1 MRAAGGPAE
10 RAAALVL
17 VLASW
22 AAAFVAGGRRPGP
35 DLEPFVRRAFP
46 GARSEAVAPG
56 ILAARRDGALVGYAT
71 TGHADGYSGPLTLAV
86 AADSDGRLRAVALLE
101 HHDTPLIVRSGGPLL
116 RSLLGKGP
124 GDRFRLGEDLDAVSG
139 ATHTS
144 RGVALASLA
153 AAQAIA
159 ERALAR
165 AVQARG
171 QSPIG
176 APEVALAALLLAA
189 AVGQNRAALAGRTR
203 RLLRAATLAGSLA
216 VLGIVF
222 AQPWAI
228 AFPIRL
234 LAGDWPAWR
243 THLYWYALLAFTLA
257 SFARAGR
264 SPYCP
269 WLCPFGAAQ
278 DALGLATGAI
288 RRRAPRRRLF
298 LGLKAGLLWLAV
310 LLGLFYRNPAAASYE
325 VFGVAFR
332 GRGSGAQL
340 ALLVVVV
347 LAALLVR
354 RPFCHYACPVDAV
367 ERGLRP
373 LRRRLAG
380 RPALP
385 ASAGVRPVVPRA
397 PAAPVFRRLRQG
409 LVVAAG
415 LLAVAL
421 AVVHLLTAVPA
432 GAGADPGELLADTYV
447 SLDGLRP

>member
-1 MRAAGGPAE
+1 VRRALK
-10 RAAALVL
+10 AAALVL
-17 VLASW
+17 ALASW

-46 GARSEAVAPG
+46 GARTEAIAPG
-56 ILAARRDGALVGYAT
+56 VLAARRDGALVGYAT

-86 AADSDGRLRAVALLE
+86 ASGSDGRLRAVALLE

-124 GDRFRLGEDLDAVSG
+124 GEAFRLGEDLDAVSG

-159 ERALAR
+159 ERALAQT
-165 AVQARG
+165 AQARS
-171 QSPIG
+171 QSPLG
-176 APEVALAALLLAA
+176 APEATLAVLLLAA
-189 AVGQNRAALAGRTR
+189 AVGQNRQALAGRTR
-203 RLLRAATLAGSLA
+203 RLLRAATLGGSLA
-216 VLGIVF
+216 AIGIAF

-243 THLYWYALLAFTLA
+243 THLYWYALLGFTLA

-269 WLCPFGAAQ
+269 WVCPFGAAQ

-298 LGLKAGLLWLAV
+298 LALKAGLLWLAV
-310 LLGLFYRNPAAASYE
+310 LLGLLYRNPAAASYE
-325 VFGVAFR
+325 VFGAAFR
-332 GRGSGAQL
+332 GRGSAAQV
-340 ALLVVVV
+340 ALLAVVV
-347 LAALLVR
+347 LAALVVR
-354 RPFCHYACPVDAV
+354 RPFCHYACPVDAL
-367 ERGLRP
+367 ERALVP
-373 LRRRLAG
+373 LRRRLVG
-380 RPALP
+380 RAALP
-385 ASAGVRPVVPRA
+385 DRA
-397 PAAPVFRRLRQG
+397 VARSGARAALAVPVFRRLRQG

-421 AVVHLLTAVPA
+421 AVAHLLTAVPA
-432 GAGADPGELLADTYV
+432 GAAADPGDLLADTYV